1 MYSTLQTRWHLL
13 HFLHR
18 HELAKSL
25 HKAFERSA
33 GLRSEIY
40 KGQQA
45 MLAECKYQGDHQR
58 HPWWMFCLTQSGH
71 KPRQSHC
78 SHTWHCARCGER
90 HRRRAGVA
98 YWSCHRYDRR
108 WKLSVAHLLA
118 WDCTLGHCCWSDPPR
133 RKTFCRLRSPFPAM
147 ACSERRLGRVL
158 SDPLLHHCSRCTA
171 SQIIAPFALSLFCCC
186 CCRSALTSPPCCLL
200 ALHGSFL
207 SQSHPSSKLPP
218 HIPGTFSSCVERMQ
232 RHFICLLCMDHYC
245 RNHILLLKLPP
256 CIPGTFS
263 SCVKCMLR
271 RLIRSNDN
279 NNKKREHGDCLAV
292 TRPRRLKCHYCL
304 FSLSSGTERASPQKI
319 ERFPPTLTGF
329 SSHCPQ
335 CSSDIYL

>member
-1 MYSTLQTRWHLL
+1 MSSTLQTHWHLL

-18 HELAKSL
+18 HELARSL
-25 HKAFERSA
+25 HKASERSA
-33 GLRSEIY
+33 GLKSQIY

-45 MLAECKYQGDHQR
+45 MLAECRYQGDHQR
-58 HPWWMFCLTQSGH
+58 HPWWTFCLTQSGH

-98 YWSCHRYDRR
+98 YWSCHRYDRM

-147 ACSERRLGRVL
+147 ACSGPRLGRVL

-171 SQIIAPFALSLFCCC
+171 SQIISPFALSLFCCC
-186 CCRSALTSPPCCLL
+186 CCRSALTFPPCSLLALHGSFLSQSHSSSKTPASHSRNFFFLCRNNAETFHLLALHGSYLSQSHPSSKAPNLHSRNLFFLCQKNAATSPLL

-207 SQSHPSSKLPP
+207 SQSHPSSQTPASHSRNLFFLCQM
-218 HIPGTFSSCVERMQ
+218 HAATF
-232 RHFICLLCMDHYC
+232 HLLALHGS
-245 RNHILLLKLPP
+245 LL
-256 CIPGTFS
+256 S
-263 SCVKCMLR
+263 
-271 RLIRSNDN
+271 
-279 NNKKREHGDCLAV
+279 
-292 TRPRRLKCHYCL
+292 
-304 FSLSSGTERASPQKI
+304 
-319 ERFPPTLTGF
+319 
-329 SSHCPQ
+329 
-335 CSSDIYL
+335 